1 MSIDFIT
8 KLPKS
13 KDPVT
18 GITYDLIMVIV
29 DRFTKYLIAVLFKK
43 THTAEQLE
51 HLLLDRLVRD
61 HGVLITIITDR
72 DKLFTSNYWK
82 TISAAMGTKPK
93 MSTVYHPQTDSQTE
107 QANQVLE
114 TYLQH
119 YINQT
124 HSNWVQL
131 LLVAQLAIN
140 QHRSDSTKESLF
152 FANFGQHANIRMPSR
167 ASPNTE
173 KALQHDKLLR
183 QTHMMMRHYLQETS
197 ERMQCQMDKKSKMAP
212 QLKKGDKVYLLT
224 RNWKTKKPKTKKLDN
239 IKVRLFSVKEKTEP
253 VNIKIQLPRDARV
266 HPNFHISMI
275 EPADQ
280 STPLQET
287 FHYQPEE
294 EQEFKAEQIL
304 KRKDQRY
311 LVKWKN
317 YPDSENTWEPLTNLV
332 NCQLLLQQFRQKQD

>member
-18 GITYDLIMVIV
+18 GITYNSIMVIV
-29 DRFTKYLIAVLFKK
+29 NRFTKYIIAVPFKK
-43 THTAEQLE
+43 THTAEQLG

-61 HGVLITIITDR
+61 HRVPITVITDR

-82 TISAAMGTKPK
+82 TISAAIGTKPK
-93 MSTVYHPQTDSQTE
+93 MSTAYHPQTDSQTE

-114 TYLQH
+114 TYLQY

-131 LLVAQLAIN
+131 LPVAQLAIN

-152 FANFGQHANIRMPSR
+152 FANFGQHANIRIPSR

-173 KALQHDKLLR
+173 KALQHDKLLQ
-183 QTHMMMRHYLQETS
+183 QTHMMIRHYLQETS
-197 ERMQCQMDKKSKMAP
+197 EKMQCQIDKKLKIAP
-212 QLKKGDKVYLLT
+212 QLKKEDKVYLLT
-224 RNWKTKKPKTKKLDN
+224 KNWKVKKPRTKKLDYV
-239 IKVRLFSVKEKTEP
+239 KVRLFSVEERTRP
-253 VNIKIQLPRDARV
+253 VNIRLRLLRDAWV
-266 HPNFHISMI
+266 HSNFHILMI
-275 EPADQ
+275 ELADQ

-294 EQEFKAEQIL
+294 EQEFEVEQIL
-304 KRKDQRY
+304 KRKSQ
-311 LVKWKN
+311 
-317 YPDSENTWEPLTNLV
+317 
-332 NCQLLLQQFRQKQD
+332 